1 MSPPIERSDARRRR
15 ERGAA
20 LVEFAFVLPVLLLL
34 ILGIIDF
41 GRAYGAKQEL
51 IHATREGV
59 RVYAVTQ
66 DYDEARDA
74 FEAGATGLDPA
85 RVSVT
90 IPADDSCS
98 PGEPVAVS
106 ATYDFDF
113 IALPS
118 FASIDIG
125 SKAVMRCGG

>member
-1 MSPPIERSDARRRR
+1 MSPQIERSDARERS

-20 LVEFAFVLPVLLLL
+20 LVEFAFVLPVLLLI

-66 DYDEARDA
+66 LNGEAADA
-74 FEAGATGLDPA
+74 FWSGATGLDPA
-85 RVSVT
+85 RVSLS
-90 IPADDSCS
+90 IPGDGSCT
-98 PGEPVAVS
+98 PGEPTQVS
-106 ATYDFDF
+106 ATYDFNF
-113 IALPS
+113 IALP
-118 FASIDIG
+118 FASIDIT
-125 SKAVMRCGG
+125 SEAVMRCGG